1 MWPKQLQL
9 SLRGT
14 WPTLLHNRKRKGC
27 CAAFGFW
34 KSVRALPGQDYKGKM
49 CIAMRESLTE
59 ASRHQVQGRVIKWQH
74 FCHLEKSPQSWQKKK
89 GCVTGDTQP
98 RAAPAS
104 CTNVSSPVTILP
116 ETLAMTKPFPN
127 LDREKG
133 SIPEVSHCYSKPLH
147 FVIKQSL
154 TGAEPNKFWI
164 VVISDYINYKNPRNL
179 LSPKLS
185 CIRMNTAIKFLY
197 LQVQFFF

>member
-89 GCVTGDTQP
+89 RLCDRRYSAQGCPSLMHQCQQP
-98 RAAPAS
+98 
-104 CTNVSSPVTILP
+104 
-116 ETLAMTKPFPN
+116 
-127 LDREKG
+127 
-133 SIPEVSHCYSKPLH
+133 
-147 FVIKQSL
+147 
-154 TGAEPNKFWI
+154 
-164 VVISDYINYKNPRNL
+164 SDYTAWDSGHDQAL
-179 LSPKLS
+179 PKLGPWKRKYPRGQPLLFQAPTF
-185 CIRMNTAIKFLY
+185 CY
-197 LQVQFFF
+197 

>member
-89 GCVTGDTQP
+89 KAVWQEILSPGLPQP
-98 RAAPAS
+98 HAPMSAAQWLYCLRLWPWP
-104 CTNVSSPVTILP
+104 SPSQTWTV
-116 ETLAMTKPFPN
+116 K
-127 LDREKG
+127 K
-133 SIPEVSHCYSKPLH
+133 EVSQRSAI
-147 FVIKQSL
+147 VIPS
-154 TGAEPNKFWI
+154 P
-164 VVISDYINYKNPRNL
+164 YILL
-179 LSPKLS
+179 LS
-185 CIRMNTAIKFLY
+185 NH
-197 LQVQFFF
+197 